1 MTGNSQGADAKARL
15 EVKHAR
21 LRDVLGEMGGVIVA
35 YSGGVDSTLLV
46 KVAHDVLGERALAVT
61 ARSGSIPT
69 RELQEA
75 IDLAREIGVRHLLID
90 THELQDPNYSANP
103 SDRCYFCKSEL
114 FSHLAEVARQHG
126 IKWLAYGENLDD
138 QLGHRPGAQAA
149 GKWGVRAPLKE
160 AGLTKADI
168 RELSRRLNLRTWDK
182 PSYACL
188 ASRFVYGSAIT
199 ADKLAQVE
207 AAENVL
213 WKSGFRQ
220 FRVRHHGEIARIEV
234 LPADM
239 ARLLEQRE
247 SIVDGLRQLGFNY
260 VSLDLQGYRTGS
272 MNEVLAG

>member
-234 LPADM
+234 LPDDM